1 MVHGSHFLDTL
12 WVSHEY
18 EILLLCTIFKDPKSS
33 NSKRF
38 DLGYPAVSWNLK
50 PYAKFHDVLTDHS
63 LTFALQTDLK
73 SRKHES
79 WSFPRGLLSKQSYLL
94 HTPGFPSYL
103 TAVSSNA
110 VCLEWISGRGGVM
123 ATAWD
128 TECEN
133 LNQKVPSVHTQQQTV
148 TYLPYSLK

>member
-1 MVHGSHFLDTL
+1 MAPTSWTLSESHTNMRYFYCVQLLRTQTL
-12 WVSHEY
+12 PIQRDLTWRTQLSAGIWSHMQ
-18 EILLLCTIFKDPKSS
+18 SS
-33 NSKRF
+33 MMCWRI
-38 DLGYPAVSWNLK
+38 
-50 PYAKFHDVLTDHS
+50 TS
-63 LTFALQTDLK
+63 LTFTLQTDLK
-73 SRKHES
+73 NRKHES

-133 LNQKVPSVHTQQQTV
+133 LNQKVPLVHTQRQTV